1 MSLSNLLSPSTR
13 RTETITLPEVGEVKL
28 RELDG
33 EQWERFQMDVFQ
45 RGEAE
50 SAHPRFRALLT
61 TYTIVDDNGN
71 PVFGPDA
78 ADAIAQQPTR
88 IVKPLYEAVIRV
100 NGMSREDSE
109 KNSESGQ

>member
-1 MSLSNLLSPSTR
+1 MSLSNLLSPATR
-13 RTETITLPEVGEVKL
+13 RTETITLPSIGEVKL

-33 EQWERFQMDVFQ
+33 EQWERFQMNVFE

-50 SAHPRFRALLT
+50 EAHPRFRALLT
-61 TYTIVDDNGN
+61 AYTIVDDNGN

-78 ADAIAQQPTR
+78 ADSIAKQPAS
-88 IVKPLYEAVIRV
+88 IVKPLYEAVVRV
-100 NGMSREDSE
+100 NGMGRDSE